1 MNRTFIGYKPFPH
14 QKAVHDFISEIGVK
28 AGRIIVV
35 KSKRQVGKSYLIE
48 QELLRHAINNP
59 GSISICLSITF
70 PNCRKMYGELW
81 DGIKDSGVLAKA
93 DNTTFELTF
102 KNGSKILFKSAEQRE
117 RLRGYTVKNG
127 GILCI
132 DEAAYLPD
140 DVFGIVSP
148 WCDVSNANIL
158 MVSTP
163 RLKQGF
169 FYEYY
174 KEGLGESN
182 SVKTFDVNDFDTS
195 FLLSAEK
202 LELYRRLMPTAQFQ
216 SEYLGMF
223 VDDLG
228 SVFKVTNN
236 VWWESNGEYDELY
249 VGIDFG
255 AGTNGDY
262 SVVTA
267 FDGMARQVFLEYCNN
282 LNPNEQIEWIAG
294 LLNGWEQRKIRKIYA
309 ETNSIGNVY
318 IDLLRH
324 KVNAPIDGFTT
335 TNESKRNIVEN
346 MINRVNGENAKFI
359 RDNEQYREMSMYMM
373 EVTPSGK
380 ITYNGATGTH
390 DDCVMADAM
399 ALYGL
404 DERNRANNYKISF
417 GRRKNEN
424 GRKYN

>member
-1 MNRTFIGYKPFPH
+1 MTTFVGYKPFPH
-14 QKAVHDFISEIGVK
+14 QKVVHDFITEIGAN
-28 AGRIIVV
+28 AGCIIVV

-48 QELLRHAINNP
+48 QELLRHAINHES
-59 GSISICLSITF
+59 SISICLSITF
-70 PNCRKMYGELW
+70 SNCRKIYKEMYE
-81 DGIKDSGVLAKA
+81 GIKDSGVLAKA
-93 DNTTFELTF
+93 DNSTMEMLFR
-102 KNGSKILFKSAEQRE
+102 NGSKIIFKSGEQRE
-117 RLRGYTVKNG
+117 RLRGFTVKNG

-169 FYEYY
+169 FYEYF
-174 KEGLGESN
+174 KEGLNGSKN
-182 SVKTFDVNDFDTS
+182 VKTFDINDYDTS
-195 FLLSAEK
+195 FLLSPDK
-202 LELYRRLMPTAQFQ
+202 LELYRRLMPQSQFQ
-216 SEYLGMF
+216 SEYMGMF

-228 SVFKVTNN
+228 SVFKVSNN
-236 VWWESNGEYDELY
+236 IWWEGSNEYDSLY

-262 SVVTA
+262 SVITA
-267 FDGMARQVFLEYCNN
+267 FDGEARQVFLEYCNN
-282 LNPNEQIEWIAG
+282 LNPNEQIDWIANF
-294 LLNGWEQRKIRKIYA
+294 LNGLEQRKIRKVYA

-324 KVNAPIDGFTT
+324 KVKTPIDGFTT
-335 TNESKRNIVEN
+335 TNETKRDIIEN
-346 MINRVNGENAKFI
+346 MIAMVNGENAKFL
-359 RDNEQYREMSMYMM
+359 RDAEQHREMSMYMM
-373 EVTPSGK
+373 EITPSGK

-390 DDCVMADAM
+390 DDCVMASAM

-404 DERNRANNYKISF
+404 GGLTRNDYRISF
-417 GRRKNEN
+417 IKGKNIIN

>member
-1 MNRTFIGYKPFPH
+1 MNRTFVGYKPFPH

-70 PNCRKMYGELW
+70 PNCRKMYGELY
-81 DGIKDSGVLAKA
+81 DGIKDSGVLVKA

-163 RLKQGF
+163 RLRQGF
-169 FYEYY
+169 FYEYF
-174 KEGLGESN
+174 KEGLGDSK

-282 LNPNEQIEWIAG
+282 LNPNEQIDWIAG

-335 TNESKRNIVEN
+335 TNESKRDIVEN
-346 MINRVNGENAKFI
+346 MITRVNGENAKFI

-417 GRRKNEN
+417 GRKNEN

>member
-1 MNRTFIGYKPFPH
+1 MTTFVGYKPFPH
-14 QKAVHDFISEIGVK
+14 QKAVHDFITEIGAN
-28 AGRIIVV
+28 AGCIIVV

-48 QELLRHAINNP
+48 QELLRHAINNG

-70 PNCRKMYGELW
+70 SNCRKIYKEIY

-93 DNTTFELTF
+93 DNSTMEMLFR
-102 KNGSKILFKSAEQRE
+102 NGSKVIFKSGEQRE
-117 RLRGYTVKNG
+117 RLRGFTVKNG

-174 KEGLGESN
+174 KEGLNGSKN
-182 SVKTFDVNDFDTS
+182 VKTFDINDYDTS
-195 FLLSAEK
+195 FLLSPDK
-202 LELYRRLMPTAQFQ
+202 LELYRRLMPQSQFQ

-228 SVFKVTNN
+228 SVFKISNDI
-236 VWWESNGEYDELY
+236 WWNGSREYDSLY

-262 SVVTA
+262 SVISA
-267 FDGMARQVFLEYCNN
+267 FDGEARQVFLEYCND
-282 LNPNEQIEWIAG
+282 LNPNEQIDWIAG
-294 LLNGWEQRKIRKIYA
+294 FLNGLDQRKIRKVFA

-318 IDLLRH
+318 IDLLRR
-324 KVNAPIDGFTT
+324 KVRVPIDGFTT
-335 TNESKRNIVEN
+335 TNESKRDIIEN
-346 MINRVNGENAKFI
+346 MITLVNGEKAMFI
-359 RDNEQYREMSMYMM
+359 NDKEQYREMSMYMM
-373 EVTPSGK
+373 EITPSGK

-390 DDCVMADAM
+390 DDCVMASAM
-399 ALYGL
+399 ALHGI
-404 DERNRANNYKISF
+404 EGSEYKISF
-417 GRRKNEN
+417 GKSKVRNE
-424 GRKYN
+424 RKYS

>member
-1 MNRTFIGYKPFPH
+1 MTTFVGYKPFPH
-14 QKAVHDFISEIGVK
+14 QKAVHDYITDIGAF

-48 QELLRHAINNP
+48 QELLRHAINNAN
-59 GSISICLSITF
+59 STSICLSITF
-70 PNCRKMYGELW
+70 ANCRKIYKEMFE
-81 DGIKDSGVLAKA
+81 GIKDSGVLTKA
-93 DNTTFELTF
+93 DNTAMEMVFS
-102 KNGSKILFKSAEQRE
+102 NGSKILFKSGEQRE
-117 RLRGYTVKNG
+117 RLRGFTVKNG

-169 FYEYY
+169 FYEYF
-174 KEGLGESN
+174 KEGLGESK
-182 SVKTFDVNDFDTS
+182 SVKTFDINDYDTS
-195 FLLSAEK
+195 FLLSADK
-202 LELYRRLMPTAQFQ
+202 LELYRRLMPQSQFQ

-228 SVFKVTNN
+228 SVFKVENDI
-236 VWWESNGEYDELY
+236 WWQTTGEYDDLY
-249 VGIDFG
+249 LGIDFG

-267 FDGMARQVFLEYCNN
+267 FDGEARQVFLEYCNDK
-282 LNPNEQIEWIAG
+282 NPTEQIEWIASI
-294 LLNGWEQRKIRKIYA
+294 LNGLERRKVRKIYA

-318 IDLLRH
+318 IDLLRR
-324 KVNAPIDGFTT
+324 KVSTPIDGFTT
-335 TNESKRNIVEN
+335 TNESKRDIVEN
-346 MINRVNGENAKFI
+346 MIARVNGETVKFI
-359 RDNEQYREMSMYMM
+359 RDSEQYREMSMYMM
-373 EVTPSGK
+373 EITPSGK

-390 DDCVMADAM
+390 DDCVMASAM
-399 ALYGL
+399 ALHGL
-404 DERNRANNYKISF
+404 DERGRADYRITFVRNE
-417 GRRKNEN
+417 KNN